1 MLWWKVCLGEKC
13 SGEIFTLV
21 KNALVKHMFWWEM
34 LWWNTYFGEKCSGET
49 YVLVRNAL
57 VKYIFWWKMLWWNVC
72 FGEKCSVDIYVLV
85 PWNAMNEHWLPQL
98 SSWDELALDLLFQIS
113 NAIVQWCHCTGN
125 VLWCNVLGRNVLW
138 WNIFGCKYHLGI
150 ISHWIFSF
158 KSLTLCNAPEIVT
171 KTSWK
176 KLTQLNGIINV
187 SYFVGASSLWS
198 RPLFELPVA

>member
-1 MLWWKVCLGEKC
+1 MWWNLVRRNVDWWNICFGKKC

-21 KNALVKHMFWWEM
+21 KNALVKHMF
-34 LWWNTYFGEKCSGET
+34 C
-49 YVLVRNAL
+49 
-57 VKYIFWWKMLWWNVC
+57 WKMLCLNVC

-150 ISHWIFSF
+150 ISHWIFLLFQISNALQRSRNCDKNKLKKAYTIEWNHKCILFCWSF
-158 KSLTLCNAPEIVT
+158 LVVIKA
-171 KTSWK
+171 
-176 KLTQLNGIINV
+176 
-187 SYFVGASSLWS
+187 F
-198 RPLFELPVA
+198 F